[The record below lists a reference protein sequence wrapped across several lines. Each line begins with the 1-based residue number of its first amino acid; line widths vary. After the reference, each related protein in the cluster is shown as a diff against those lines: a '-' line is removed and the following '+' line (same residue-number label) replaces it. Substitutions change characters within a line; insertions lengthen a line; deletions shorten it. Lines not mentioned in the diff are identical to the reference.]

1 MKIAVLKE
9 RRAHER
15 RVAAT
20 PDSVKRLAGMGAQV
34 AVERG
39 AGAAAD
45 YPDDVYA
52 AVGAEIAPDA
62 AAACAGADIVLKV
75 QRPLTA
81 AEGGPDELAAL
92 PRGCHLVGLL
102 APHAD
107 KALIEAYARAGINAF
122 ALEFTPR
129 ITRAQT
135 MDALSSQANLAGYK
149 AVLDAAAAFGR
160 AFPMMMTAAGT
171 IAPARVVIL
180 GAGVAGLQA
189 IATAKRLGAVV
200 SAFDVRAAA
209 KEQVESLGASFVE
222 VPSEETKSAETAG
235 GYAREMSEDYKRKQA
250 QVLAEHLKKQDV
262 VVTTA
267 LIPGRAAPRLV
278 TADMVKAMKPG
289 SVILDMAVES
299 GGNCELSKLGETV
312 EAHGVRILGQP
323 NLPSRVATDAS
334 ALYARNLV
342 AFLALLVDAKAKA
355 LKVQWDDEI
364 VKAMALTRDGQVANP
379 AAGGAA

>member
-20 PDSVKRLAGMGAQV
+20 PDSVKRLAGMGAEV
-34 AVERG
+34 SIERG

-45 YPDDVYA
+45 YPDDAYA
-52 AVGAEIAPDA
+52 AVGAVIAPDA

-75 QRPLTA
+75 QRPLTP

-107 KALIEAYARAGINAF
+107 KALIEAYARAGVNAF

-200 SAFDVRAAA
+200 SAF
-209 KEQVESLGASFVE
+209 
-222 VPSEETKSAETAG
+222 
-235 GYAREMSEDYKRKQA
+235 
-250 QVLAEHLKKQDV
+250 
-262 VVTTA
+262 
-267 LIPGRAAPRLV
+267 
-278 TADMVKAMKPG
+278 
-289 SVILDMAVES
+289 
-299 GGNCELSKLGETV
+299 
-312 EAHGVRILGQP
+312 
-323 NLPSRVATDAS
+323 
-334 ALYARNLV
+334 
-342 AFLALLVDAKAKA
+342 
-355 LKVQWDDEI
+355 
-364 VKAMALTRDGQVANP
+364 
-379 AAGGAA
+379 